1 MNLDPAKMCF
11 GLTEE
16 IDRQSFHTFL
26 RLCGRQELSQILA
39 ERMTSEEI
47 ITVVDSFFDL
57 LKKHLSKNEYH
68 QYFLLDPDHHH
79 KE

>member
-26 RLCGRQELSQILA
+26 RLCGQQELAQLLA
-39 ERMTSEEI
+39 TRMTSEEI
-47 ITVVDSFFDL
+47 IQVVDSFFDL

-68 QYFLLDPDHHH
+68 QYFLLDNDHHH
-79 KE
+79 QE

>member
-16 IDRQSFHTFL
+16 IDRQSFQTFL
-26 RLCGRQELSQILA
+26 RLCGQQELSQLLA
-39 ERMTSEEI
+39 TRMTSEEI
-47 ITVVDSFFDL
+47 TRVVDSFFDL

-68 QYFLLDPDHHH
+68 QYFLLDNDHHH
-79 KE
+79 QE